1 MSLAQFQPDDKVYH
15 PRSGF
20 GVVRAVQ
27 KFDLMGESAA
37 YYEIG
42 LVASGILW
50 VPVARAEENGLR
62 PLVNSLVAI
71 MAELH
76 AEVRPLPEN
85 GRQRM
90 SELNARWLASEPSVL
105 VQTVRDLAGCGRAH
119 PLTASERKW
128 LARAVERL
136 SVEVS
141 LLDAAD
147 VATAAAQIWSGLGVS
162 A

>member
-1 MSLAQFQPDDKVYH
+1 VHDD
-15 PRSGF
+15 
-20 GVVRAVQ
+20 RAVSLTG
-27 KFDLMGESAA
+27 KRPNKMTRTG
-37 YYEIG
+37 G
-42 LVASGILW
+42 TLW
-50 VPVARAEENGLR
+50 VPFTRAEENGLR
-62 PLVNSLVAI
+62 PPVNSLAPI

-90 SELNARWLASEPSVL
+90 SELN
-105 VQTVRDLAGCGRAH
+105 VR
-119 PLTASERKW
+119 W

-136 SVEVS
+136 SVEAS

-147 VATAAAQIWSGLGVS
+147 VATAAAQIWHELGIS